1 MMPHHYRPS
10 SRYEE
15 SSIDDSPSSGD
26 DNVDYEGSFQ
36 ENCSSRDARAT
47 FISEHPVARVG
58 DRHNFVKRSNI
69 VDDIDDLCSRSS
81 KRYLSD
87 AANDHLSGP
96 TLVDSNILRPSL
108 AMNISGSDATHAM
121 KNGQKLIGE
130 LHDKKN
136 EIYMNAILREAS
148 REGFMKS
155 LAFPNRSKWLV
166 VKVPIWF
173 GSGGILGR
181 YFYSSILLLLFSFNI
196 FY

>member
-1 MMPHHYRPS
+1 MPHQYHHS

-15 SSIDDSPSSGD
+15 SSIDDLPSSGD
-26 DNVDYEGSFQ
+26 DDFDYEESFQ

-47 FISEHPVARVG
+47 FNPEQPVASG
-58 DRHNFVKRSNI
+58 GYHHNFVKRSNI

-81 KRYLSD
+81 KRYLSE
-87 AANDHLSGP
+87 AANDRSSCQ
-96 TLVDSNILRPSL
+96 TSVDPSILRTSQ
-108 AMNISGSDATHAM
+108 AANISGSDATHAM

-136 EIYMNAILREAS
+136 EIYMNAILHEAS

-166 VKVPIWF
+166 AKVPIWF

-181 YFYSSILLLLFSFNI
+181 YSYSSILFLLFLFNI